1 MNGLIQYAK
10 VYEKDK
16 PDFQT
21 EISAF
26 GKKLDTASFKG
37 FKEKP
42 VEKKYVLPLSSIGTT
57 SQVELARKG
66 VGRMYYTARL
76 RIAYEKVRTDPVNA
90 GMQVERSYYVKDLKG
105 KWIKK
110 VDEVKIKRGDLVRI
124 DLLVKVPAIRYQVA
138 LVDSLPAGLEPLN
151 TELAG
156 TSKRDADVQNKSSGS
171 AGMHEA
177 MGGEG
182 EGDYFEDDWWYFFQD
197 GGFYHKEMRLTGLQ
211 TFARHL
217 TPKQYNIS
225 YVAQAVAT
233 GAFSA
238 GPALVEEMYSPEVY
252 GKSTPAKFIIGD

>member
-1 MNGLIQYAK
+1 MAK
-10 VYEKDK
+10 
-16 PDFQT
+16 
-21 EISAF
+21 
-26 GKKLDTASFKG
+26 FKG

-42 VEKKYVLPLSSIGTT
+42 VEKKYTLPLSVIGTT
-57 SQVELARKG
+57 SSVELARKG

-90 GMQVERSYYVKDLKG
+90 GMQVERSYHVKDSKG

-110 VDEVKIKRGDLVRI
+110 VGEIKIKRGDLVRI
-124 DLLVKVPAIRYQVA
+124 DLLVKVPALRYQVA

-156 TSKRDADVQNKSSGS
+156 TSKSDADIQKKSSRS
-171 AGMHEA
+171 ASMHED
-177 MGGEG
+177 MGDGED
-182 EGDYFEDDWWYFFQD
+182 DYFEDDWWYFFWD

-217 TPKQYNIS
+217 VAKQYNIS

-233 GAFSA
+233 GEFSA